1 MKLKDWKTNREW
13 ESVLRAFNSLPR
25 DVVKRVPSL
34 LIINHGNRRVIE
46 HFLEYESNSLLG
58 RDINAILG
66 EKWGIIVKL
75 YEYENDT
82 FNMDR
87 IGVVSTH
94 ETENTDNSILSHNSE
109 SDKIAKESA
118 INYNEFVETNQDV
131 FNQTRRET
139 DNRTGKRTTTQ
150 RTQRR
155 IEQELIDH
163 TYDLAY
169 NISVDIANLVT
180 YKLY

>member
-1 MKLKDWKTNREW
+1 MKLKDWKTKSEW
-13 ESVLRAFNSLPR
+13 ITVLRPINSISQDL
-25 DVVKRVPSL
+25 DERVYTL
-34 LIINHGNRRVIE
+34 LIINYGNRRVNENFIN
-46 HFLEYESNSLLG
+46 HPSNS
-58 RDINAILG
+58 ALG
-66 EKWGIIVKL
+66 EEIYTLFGRKWEVIAKL

-82 FNMDR
+82 FNMDK

-94 ETENTDNSILSHNSE
+94 ETENTDQSTLSHNSE
-109 SDKIAKESA
+109 SDKVAKESA

-131 FNQTRRET
+131 INQIKRET
-139 DNRTGKRTTTQ
+139 DDRTGKRTTIQ

-155 IEQELIDH
+155 IEQELIAN

-180 YKLY
+180 YRMY

>member
-1 MKLKDWKTNREW
+1 MKLKDWKIRTEW
-13 ESVLRAFNSLPR
+13 LRVLRPINSLSQ
-25 DVVKRVPSL
+25 DLDHRVYAL
-34 LIINHGNRRVIE
+34 LTINYGNRRVNENFINHSSDRE
-46 HFLEYESNSLLG
+46 LADEIYALFG
-58 RDINAILG
+58 R
-66 EKWGIIVKL
+66 KWEVIAKL

-82 FNMDR
+82 FNMDK
-87 IGVVSTH
+87 IGVVSTY
-94 ETENTDNSILSHNSE
+94 ETENIDKSTSSHNSE

-131 FNQTRRET
+131 INQIRRET

-150 RTQRR
+150 RTQRQ
-155 IEQELIDH
+155 IERELIDN

-180 YKLY
+180 YRMY